1 MSDAILDPRPDAGE
15 EAPAVP
21 AASDV
26 PGEPRTP
33 AEPATAHG
41 PSTATPMYLV
51 LLAASVGAALA
62 EGLSSAAA
70 AVTAKL
76 GVVSTLLV
84 FWQAFGTVLLPLA
97 VVALPLGYLLDWT
110 AVRSFGRDLRVAL
123 SGDNDGHASTG
134 TLTLAA
140 GLAILGGAAS
150 IATWVGRSGKD
161 RLSANVTVTI
171 TVLTAMGSLVGLLFV
186 VGLLSRA
193 IGQRLAR
200 RPPRPPSASKVRPFL
215 GPLVLGSALTAGV
228 LVLLP
233 AAFVMTAGGGILGL
247 AIASVPLARSA
258 MGRRL
263 AGKRGL
269 WALEAAVLLG
279 LSAPLLIDRL
289 PTTVGQIILYRAPVS
304 GVLLASARSLV
315 DADHDG
321 YSPILLGGDCDDHN
335 PNINLGARDIPNN
348 GIDENCSGADSVSWM
363 PTRQAPFKR
372 PPALAP
378 HENIVMLMVD
388 AMRPDHMSLNGYR
401 RPTSP
406 HLDQFVKDATWFQT
420 TYSAATSTRFVLS
433 AIFTGLEVDE
443 IPQRR
448 LGLDFELLP
457 GAPTLAS
464 RLGEVGYLRNGI
476 SDSYV
481 IQHIRGLGAGF
492 QRWETPYPVDA
503 WAENYPVT
511 ATKDTN
517 AAEEWLSRTPDDG
530 TRPYFLFIHYR
541 CTHDPYAKNAK
552 WPYGSKPIDEYDS
565 ALNYCDEEI
574 GRLFDI
580 LDRRHDKDRTA
591 VIAFSDHGELFGEH
605 GFENHGFT
613 LYEPDVRAFLAIRVP
628 GIHQVAAVTAPVS
641 LLDLEP
647 TVLTLA
653 GASPDPKTNA
663 WNLVPFLTEGDKA
676 ADPKR
681 SLFLYADLVKG
692 TVRRHERGVLVG
704 RYKYLRDI
712 VTGATELYDVTAD
725 PEERQDLS
733 GKLPKL
739 RASLAEQLEGWEREI
754 ALHQHPGSKTN

>member
-1 MSDAILDPRPDAGE
+1 MASTGPGAGVAGNRRANTRKRWQYPGDLSDAILDPRPDAGE

-289 PTTVGQIILYRAPVS
+289 PTTTTVAMTANATGAERFIAKLTARMIIPIISPIARAATPSERMVERTEYE
-304 GVLLASARSLV
+304 GLRRHATQAPATLNNARTTAYITSARVRSSSGSRDTPHRSDRV
-315 DADHDG
+315 SDH
-321 YSPILLGGDCDDHN
+321 
-335 PNINLGARDIPNN
+335 
-348 GIDENCSGADSVSWM
+348 CSGSACC
-363 PTRQAPFKR
+363 
-372 PPALAP
+372 
-378 HENIVMLMVD
+378 
-388 AMRPDHMSLNGYR
+388 
-401 RPTSP
+401 RPT
-406 HLDQFVKDATWFQT
+406 
-420 TYSAATSTRFVLS
+420 TST
-433 AIFTGLEVDE
+433 G
-443 IPQRR
+443 
-448 LGLDFELLP
+448 
-457 GAPTLAS
+457 
-464 RLGEVGYLRNGI
+464 GY
-476 SDSYV
+476 
-481 IQHIRGLGAGF
+481 
-492 QRWETPYPVDA
+492 
-503 WAENYPVT
+503 
-511 ATKDTN
+511 
-517 AAEEWLSRTPDDG
+517 
-530 TRPYFLFIHYR
+530 
-541 CTHDPYAKNAK
+541 
-552 WPYGSKPIDEYDS
+552 ID
-565 ALNYCDEEI
+565 C
-574 GRLFDI
+574 
-580 LDRRHDKDRTA
+580 
-591 VIAFSDHGELFGEH
+591 
-605 GFENHGFT
+605 
-613 LYEPDVRAFLAIRVP
+613 
-628 GIHQVAAVTAPVS
+628 
-641 LLDLEP
+641 
-647 TVLTLA
+647 
-653 GASPDPKTNA
+653 SP
-663 WNLVPFLTEGDKA
+663 
-676 ADPKR
+676 R
-681 SLFLYADLVKG
+681 
-692 TVRRHERGVLVG
+692 
-704 RYKYLRDI
+704 
-712 VTGATELYDVTAD
+712 
-725 PEERQDLS
+725 
-733 GKLPKL
+733 
-739 RASLAEQLEGWEREI
+739 
-754 ALHQHPGSKTN
+754 